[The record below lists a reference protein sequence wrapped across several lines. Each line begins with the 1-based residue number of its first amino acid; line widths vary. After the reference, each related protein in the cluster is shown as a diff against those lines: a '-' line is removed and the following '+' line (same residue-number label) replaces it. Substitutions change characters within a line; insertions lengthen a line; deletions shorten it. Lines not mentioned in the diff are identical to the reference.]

1 MLSRTNLY
9 QAHKQWATRPA
20 DERFANLD
28 DLFEFTTARKRA
40 SAENNTAVRDLSL
53 IIDGSDFTINHQQP
67 RAQLTHWSFSQL
79 CRVVGAPAE
88 YLRRLPID
96 LASTCL
102 EYGIKRSTEK
112 GKLLISESGYT
123 SSSRQLR
130 ALTGPQYGRIWDAD
144 VIAEIV
150 EATRGSGWKVP
161 EARISNSSDRAGLYA
176 SDRDVFVFMV
186 AGEVPIE
193 IGDAKLSRGFFCWNS
208 ETGSAT
214 FGLMTFLYNFVC
226 GNHIVWGAEQISQLR
241 IVHRADGP
249 RRFVAEA
256 LPQLNKFLESRAD
269 KQRIVDT
276 VSNAMKQPVGQ
287 GLDEVWQWFKDKPFT
302 QKEVVRAWETANS
315 EGENASRLWG
325 MLQGFTSNARRY
337 THANSRVD
345 LERRAGIMLELTK

>member
-1 MLSRTNLY
+1 MRSQTNLY

-20 DERFANLD
+20 DERFASLD
-28 DLFEFTTARKRA
+28 DLLEFTIARKRA
-40 SAENNTAVRDLSL
+40 SAEYNAAVRDLSL
-53 IIDGSDFTINHQQP
+53 IIDDSEFAINHQQP
-67 RAQLTHWSFSQL
+67 RALLTHWSFGQL

-88 YLRRLPID
+88 YLRRLPIN

-112 GKLLISESGYT
+112 GKLLISEPGDNHAP
-123 SSSRQLR
+123 RQLR

-161 EARISNSSDRAGLYA
+161 EARRSNNSDRAGLYA

-186 AGEVPIE
+186 SCEDPIE

-214 FGLMTFLYNFVC
+214 FGLMTFLFNSVC

-241 IVHRADGP
+241 IIHRADGP

-256 LPQLNKFLESRAD
+256 LPQLNRFLESRSD

-276 VSNAMKQPVGQ
+276 VSQAMQRPVGE
-287 GLDEVWQWFKDKPFT
+287 GLDKVRQWFKHKPFT
-302 QKEVVRAWETANS
+302 QKEVVKAWETANS
-315 EGENASRLWG
+315 DGEDARALWG

-337 THANSRVD
+337 AHANSRVD
-345 LERRAGIMLELTK
+345 LERRVGTLLELPK